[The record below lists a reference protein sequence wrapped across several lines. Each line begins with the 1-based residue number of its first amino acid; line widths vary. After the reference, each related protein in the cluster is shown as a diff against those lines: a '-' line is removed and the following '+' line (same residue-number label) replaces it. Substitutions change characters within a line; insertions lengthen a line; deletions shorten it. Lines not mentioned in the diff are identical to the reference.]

1 MDQDGGLNPPQR
13 KKMIRAAAIAGG
25 FLAVTLTLILVQK
38 DNQPRPV
45 ATLEPRKSTP
55 AQTQEPDVARSSPA
69 AAPGVQDTPDQDV
82 TRTKGGLTFVDPVVT
97 AQPVAAA
104 QAVRPSGVPSA
115 ARLANTH
122 SATDLEKLIAGA
134 MQQGQSPAY
143 IAALV
148 KNTTTGDTSSPAPRL
163 VRDGALDTASLI
175 GALAAPVSTAQ
186 GASEPVTYVVQPGD
200 TLAAISYR
208 FYGNT
213 AHGPQIISANP
224 ESFETPTSLAIGQ
237 RLVVPAL

>member
-1 MDQDGGLNPPQR
+1 
-13 KKMIRAAAIAGG
+13 MIRAAVIAGG

-55 AQTQEPDVARSSPA
+55 AQTPEPDVARASPA
-69 AAPGVQDTPDQDV
+69 PAPSRQDTPDQDV
-82 TRTKGGLTFVDPVVT
+82 TRTKGGVTFVDPVVT
-97 AQPVAAA
+97 AQPVATA
-104 QAVRPSGVPSA
+104 QAVRPSVGASA
-115 ARLANTH
+115 ARLANTY
-122 SATDLEKLIAGA
+122 SATNLEKLIAGA

-148 KNTTTGDTSSPAPRL
+148 KNTTTGGTSSPAPRL
-163 VRDGALDTASLI
+163 VREGSLDTASLI
-175 GALAAPVSTAQ
+175 GALAAPITPAQ
-186 GASEPVTYVVQPGD
+186 VISEPITYVVQPGD

-213 AHGPQIISANP
+213 AHGSQIISANP
-224 ESFETPTSLAIGQ
+224 ESFANQTSLAIGQ